1 MASNQ
6 RLQHRFLVLRKL
18 GQGTYG
24 KVQLALNKETNQEV
38 AIKTIKKAKIE
49 NEEDMLRIRREIHI
63 MTSIRHPHIIHIHEV
78 FETRQK
84 IVIVMQ
90 YASGG
95 ELYDYLGCHETLP
108 DSEARRLFRQ
118 IASAIYY
125 CHKNK
130 ICHRDL
136 KLENILLDDQG
147 NAQIADFGLS
157 NIFDDRRR
165 MNTFCGSPLYAPPEI
180 VKGLPYK
187 GPEVDCWSLG
197 VLLYTLIYGTM
208 PFDGRNFKELVTQIS
223 EGRYEE
229 PVSKSNASGLIRR
242 LLTPDIS
249 RRATI
254 YDICKDSWV
263 NQGYAESLSIVA
275 EKMALE
281 AVLKTKN
288 LRVAH
293 LVSQPNNTKN
303 GSKQLIS
310 QKDTAQQKEKHSVTN
325 NGHSDILSSINDQ
338 ISQKTSLH
346 EQILNYDVSF
356 IINKLLVAVE
366 SALKTSSAENNTQM
380 TKLPM
385 NELIHPALKS
395 WPKNGENNLASKV
408 DSAYVIPIFEVTSV
422 VPKISAK
429 MKKNLNNKETT
440 QNTILNGSATHKME
454 THLQTDIKNKELTE
468 EKKEILNHTIT
479 TGAEVSLN
487 LQKELTNPATVSE
500 NSQNMETSKPNNQND
515 VNDQCLQVK
524 KNHQENMLHRNPSV
538 KMKTSL
544 ENQLFGQKHF
554 GLFFRGKNNA
564 LSLARIFSM
573 KYEKRPSVKS
583 SNPKKKPPGKIEIP
597 PTFDPSI
604 LPTLPSATEEKK
616 HIVLFPTV
624 SVSENKQKIEKKIE
638 KIKKAALNRNLILRS
653 NSTNRLKIQ
662 KYLKSFQAKKIQD
675 MVCEEQRSI
684 NNSTEHM
691 INFPET
697 YFGNL
702 LNAKMHNKKMNFATE
717 NGLDINFQF
726 NGLDTES
733 NCGFLMLAKSKSD
746 IQFPVHVSNC
756 STAYNNYLNKN
767 FSSFLCVPNS
777 ECTTKLSRSVSDS
790 EGLNNYKNMM
800 MSEVNT
806 EDFKVLETM
815 ENIPS
820 IKIETSTQGTS
831 SYGSSETCEKE
842 NIYQNE
848 PVFKYLNFSRN
859 GISIEQCKEYLLSLK
874 ASYTETGN
882 QKSVNIPN
890 IHDATNVH
898 KVNGIDAFHEQNISS
913 NLSENRTLNYENN
926 NNDVSLY
933 DDVFNAVNGFPLT
946 TETNNCDSNQ
956 KGVRR
961 RNTFSC
967 VQDCGDIVMHAIEQ
981 MRGKSVDSCS
991 EFDDYIRISQS
1002 EQELQFSRSKDE
1014 TKFSSSP
1021 NLCGLP
1027 ASKRPNFKWFDENAS
1042 ITNHNMR
1049 NDNLINSICED
1060 TPTDSSQTKEKSDF
1074 LKRILQASGPS
1085 NDLSSRRFNRTGNSI
1100 IGEDSYIYN
1109 ENSEFLNERRLP
1121 FQQPNKSQFL
1131 SKFLND
1137 LENKTNTNVVN
1148 GNQSP
1153 RRYTRN
1159 IFAPGKRSKLEKR
1172 SKSFLQLLSLKR
1184 IQEAEKEI
1192 ERVER
1197 EVKMD
1202 EEENAGSLLEALKTH
1217 GYKGVLSQRFQGTED
1232 NSTDTF
1238 NLYHSKSPFLR
1249 RKFSTEFPRF
1259 NSMYY
1264 DNLTQFAVPTYE
1276 MNDLDML
1283 NGFSLRPLEMYPDF
1297 RQNSQKQFV
1306 SDWLAATREN
1316 EEFFTP
1322 QNVEPDLSYSE
1333 SDNHNATK
1341 EIENESSFGKESSR
1355 SFEDETS
1362 SSESLDTP
1370 KDITKST
1377 LANESNKIRDYIGD
1391 NSILPNYKRG
1401 ERNQVRRTSSTSE
1414 DETGE
1419 SVQDRIW
1426 RKSFYSRFN
1435 NSALSRKERS
1445 GFIDLPFLPESRAG
1459 FSGSL
1464 SPFKVTYRDGTDV
1477 MKTNGYDHDPQSKR
1491 IHATKKYSSTNENG
1505 STEFVKVKPSKFSRS
1520 ISVERTENTEMEA
1533 KFDDTEPE
1541 H

>member
-1 MASNQ
+1 
-6 RLQHRFLVLRKL
+6 
-18 GQGTYG
+18 
-24 KVQLALNKETNQEV
+24 
-38 AIKTIKKAKIE
+38 
-49 NEEDMLRIRREIHI
+49 
-63 MTSIRHPHIIHIHEV
+63 
-78 FETRQK
+78 
-84 IVIVMQ
+84 MQ

-108 DSEARRLFRQ
+108 DAEARRLFRQ

-136 KLENILLDDQG
+136 KLENILLDEQG

-254 YDICKDSWV
+254 YDICKDTWV
-263 NQGYAESLSIVA
+263 NQGYDESLLIAA

-288 LRVAH
+288 LRIAH
-293 LVSQPNNTKN
+293 LISQPNNTKN
-303 GSKQLIS
+303 GSKQSIIR
-310 QKDTAQQKEKHSVTN
+310 KNTEQQKEKHSVTS

-366 SALKTSSAENNTQM
+366 SALKSSTAENSTQM

-385 NELIHPALKS
+385 NELIRPALKS
-395 WPKNGENNLASKV
+395 WPKNGENNLATKV

-422 VPKISAK
+422 VPKIPGII
-429 MKKNLNNKETT
+429 KKNLNNKETINQCNA
-440 QNTILNGSATHKME
+440 QNSILNVSTAHKLE
-454 THLQTDIKNKELTE
+454 THHQRDIKNKELAGK
-468 EKKEILNHTIT
+468 KKEILYPTVATNSE
-479 TGAEVSLN
+479 ASSN
-487 LQKELTNPATVSE
+487 LQKESTNSDTLNE
-500 NSQNMETSKPNNQND
+500 NSKNMETSEPSNQKE
-515 VNDQCLQVK
+515 VNDQCLRVK
-524 KNHQENMLHRNPSV
+524 KNHQENILNRNPSFR
-538 KMKTSL
+538 MKKAL

-554 GLFFRGKNNA
+554 GLFLRGKNNA

-573 KYEKRPSVKS
+573 KYEKRASVKS
-583 SNPKKKPPGKIEIP
+583 SVPKKKPPGKIEIP

-604 LPTLPSATEEKK
+604 LPTLPNTAEEKK
-616 HIVLFPTV
+616 QIVLFPTV

-638 KIKKAALNRNLILRS
+638 KIKKAALNRNIILRS
-653 NSTNRLKIQ
+653 NSANRLKIQ

-675 MVCEEQRSI
+675 MVCDEQRSV

-691 INFPET
+691 MNFPET

-702 LNAKMHNKKMNFATE
+702 LNAKMHNKKMNFAAE
-717 NGLDINFQF
+717 NALDINFQF
-726 NGLDTES
+726 NGLGTDS

-746 IQFPVHVSNC
+746 VQFPVHASNC
-756 STAYNNYLNKN
+756 ATAYGNYLNKN
-767 FSSFLCVPNS
+767 FSSFLCVANS
-777 ECTTKLSRSVSDS
+777 DCTTKLSRSVSDS
-790 EGLNNYKNMM
+790 EGLNNYKNIA

-806 EDFKVLETM
+806 DDFKILETM
-815 ENIPS
+815 INIPS
-820 IKIETSTQGTS
+820 IKVETSTQGTS

-842 NIYQNE
+842 SVYQNE
-848 PVFKYLNFSRN
+848 PVFKYLNFPRN

-874 ASYTETGN
+874 ASYTKSGN
-882 QKSVNIPN
+882 QKSINVPN
-890 IHDATNVH
+890 MHDATNFH
-898 KVNGIDAFHEQNISS
+898 KVNGIDVFHEQHTSS
-913 NLSENRTLNYENN
+913 NFSENRTQNYENSHE
-926 NNDVSLY
+926 DDSLY
-933 DDVFNAVNGFPLT
+933 DDVFNTANGFPLT
-946 TETNNCDSNQ
+946 AEANNCDSKQ

-967 VQDCGDIVMHAIEQ
+967 VQDCDDIVMQAIES

-1002 EQELQFSRSKDE
+1002 QQELQFSRPKDE

-1021 NLCGLP
+1021 NLCGIP
-1027 ASKRPNFKWFDENAS
+1027 SSKKPNFRWFDENTS
-1042 ITNHNMR
+1042 ISNHNIR
-1049 NDNLINSICED
+1049 NDNLINSIYED
-1060 TPTDSSQTKEKSDF
+1060 SPGDSSLTQTKEKSDF

-1085 NDLSSRRFNRTGNSI
+1085 SDLLSRRFNRTGNST
-1100 IGEDSYIYN
+1100 IGEDNYIFN
-1109 ENSEFLNERRLP
+1109 ENSESLNERRLP
-1121 FQQPNKSQFL
+1121 FQHANKSQFL

-1137 LENKTNTNVVN
+1137 LENKTNANAVN
-1148 GNQSP
+1148 GNSSP
-1153 RRYTRN
+1153 RRYPRN

-1197 EVKMD
+1197 DVRMD

-1217 GYKGVLSQRFQGTED
+1217 GYKGVLSQRFQGAED
-1232 NSTDTF
+1232 NSTDAY
-1238 NLYHSKSPFLR
+1238 NLYNSKSPFLR
-1249 RKFSTEFPRF
+1249 RKFSSEFPRF

-1264 DNLTQFAVPTYE
+1264 DNLPQFTAPSYE

-1283 NGFSLRPLEMYPDF
+1283 NGFSVKPFEIYPDF
-1297 RQNSQKQFV
+1297 RQHSQKQFV

-1316 EEFFTP
+1316 EELYTP
-1322 QNVEPDLSYSE
+1322 QSVEPDSSYTE
-1333 SDNHNATK
+1333 SDNQNVTK
-1341 EIENESSFGKESSR
+1341 ETENESSFGKESSR
-1355 SFEDETS
+1355 SCEDETS
-1362 SSESLDTP
+1362 SSESFDTP
-1370 KDITKST
+1370 KDFSKST
-1377 LANESNKIRDYIGD
+1377 QANELNKTRDYIGD
-1391 NSILPNYKRG
+1391 STTLPNYMRG
-1401 ERNQVRRTSSTSE
+1401 ERNQLRRTSSTSE
-1414 DETGE
+1414 DESRE

-1435 NSALSRKERS
+1435 NSALSRKEKS

-1459 FSGSL
+1459 FSGSP
-1464 SPFKVTYRDGTDV
+1464 SPFKATYRDVTDV
-1477 MKTNGYDHDPQSKR
+1477 MKTNGYENDPQSKR
-1491 IHATKKYSSTNENG
+1491 IHATKKYSSTNDVG
-1505 STEFVKVKPSKFSRS
+1505 STDFMKLKPSKSTRS
-1520 ISVERTENTEMEA
+1520 NSGERTESTDVET